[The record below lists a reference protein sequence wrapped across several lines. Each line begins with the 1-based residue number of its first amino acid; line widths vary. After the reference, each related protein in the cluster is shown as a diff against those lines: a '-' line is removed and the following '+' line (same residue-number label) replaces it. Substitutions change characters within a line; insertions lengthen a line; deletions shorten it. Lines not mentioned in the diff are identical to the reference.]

1 MTRATKQPVPFVAAR
16 RHERDR
22 LFRGGNRSVLVT
34 GTDTGIGKT
43 VVAAGLA
50 AALRRRGVDVG
61 VMKPVSCGSREDAL
75 HLIKTA
81 DIDDPLHL
89 VNPLYFRA
97 PLAPSVAAA
106 VEKRPVDLRPVWA
119 AYRELLRR
127 HDGVVM
133 EGVGGLLVPIR
144 PRWTVAHLAKR
155 LRLPLAIVT
164 RPKLGT
170 LNHTALTVH
179 AARAFGLKIFGLIVN
194 FAEPG
199 RGDRRTWSALEAET
213 GVPILGVVPH
223 RPKPGAFDP
232 IAKALV
238 RLGL

>member
-1 MTRATKQPVPFVAAR
+1 MTRS
-16 RHERDR
+16 
-22 LFRGGNRSVLVT
+22 LLVT

-61 VMKPVSCGSREDAL
+61 VMKPVACGD
-75 HLIKTA
+75 TA
-81 DIDDPLHL
+81 DAVHLKRTSGVDDPLAL
-89 VNPLYFRA
+89 VNPLYFKA

-127 HDGVVM
+127 HDGVVV

-155 LRLPLAIVT
+155 LRLPLVIVT

-170 LNHTALTVH
+170 LNHTALTVL

-199 RGDRRTWSALEAET
+199 GSDRRTWSALEEET
-213 GVPILGVVPH
+213 GLPILGVVPH
-223 RPKPGAFDP
+223 RPKPAAFD
-232 IAKALV
+232 AVAMALL
-238 RLGL
+238 RLRF